1 MPTMESVLDDALA
14 LSDDDRERL
23 LERLNMS
30 FDWTPEVA
38 AAWRDEIRRRLESI
52 ENGTATFVTLEE
64 VVAQSQASVA

>member
-1 MPTMESVLDDALA
+1 MESVLDDALA

>member
-1 MPTMESVLDDALA
+1 MESVLDDALA

-64 VVAQSQASVA
+64 VVAHSQASVA